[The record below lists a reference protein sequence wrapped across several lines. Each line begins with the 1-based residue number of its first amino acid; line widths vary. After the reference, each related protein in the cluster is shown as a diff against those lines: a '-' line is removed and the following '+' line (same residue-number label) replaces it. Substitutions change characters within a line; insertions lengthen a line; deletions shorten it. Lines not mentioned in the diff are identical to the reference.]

1 MVNVVNGLQVFSNPQ
16 FGEIRTL
23 VIEDTPWAVGK
34 DVARTLGYKDTVNA
48 IKAHVDPEDKRGWQ
62 ITTPSGEQKMTIINE
77 SGIYSLIFSSKLP
90 AAKAFKRWVTSE
102 VLPTIRRTGGY
113 NAQGA
118 AGDAGTTLRLM
129 EELMAAREEVAAL
142 KLQKARKETAD
153 LRRKLEAATV
163 PPDVLE
169 EKRRK
174 DRERQRRYRERQKQ
188 GALAALEAATK

>member
-34 DVARTLGYKDTVNA
+34 DIADALGYNDTDQA
-48 IKAHVDPEDKRGWQ
+48 LRKHVDNEDKLTRQ
-62 ITTPSGEQKMTIINE
+62 IDGSGQSRNMVVINE

-102 VLPTIRRTGGY
+102 VLPAIRRTGGY

-174 DRERQRRYRERQKQ
+174 NRERKRRQRERQKQ
-188 GALAALEAATK
+188 DALAALEAATK